1 MEIPKAYEPKQV
13 EGEIYNLW
21 EKGGFF
27 SPAEALAKA
36 DKPQKKPFV
45 IAIPPPNITGS
56 LHMGHALNNTI
67 QDVMIR
73 YHRMNQE
80 SVLWISGTDHAGIS
94 AQNKVEK
101 ELKKEG
107 ISRYDLGR
115 EKFVERV
122 WQWKEKYG
130 NLILEQLKKL
140 GCSCDWSRTR
150 FTLDKKY
157 VKAVETAFLHYYKKG
172 WIYQGPRIVNWCP
185 RCSTAISD
193 IEIRYIPH
201 KTKLWYIKYE
211 IKNQKSKVK
220 NYIVVA
226 TTRPETM
233 LGDTAIA
240 VNPKD
245 ARYKKLIAS
254 GPTGPKT
261 RRGKT
266 AILPLMNREIPI
278 ISDRLIDA
286 EFGTGAVKITPAH
299 DAIDNKIGKTNKLE
313 TINIIGEDG
322 KITKDGGK
330 YAGLKIIEAR
340 NKIVEDLKAQNLLEK
355 EEDYEHSLAIC
366 DRCETPIEPLISK
379 QWFLKMDKLAKPAID
394 AVKKDKI
401 RFTPKR
407 YKKIYLDWMNRID
420 DWCISRQLWWGHKIP
435 LEGETDVLDTWFSSA
450 LWPFATLG
458 WPEKTEDLKNFY
470 PTTLLSTAQDI
481 IYLWVAR
488 MIFSSLEFMKTI
500 PFNDVYIHATV
511 LNIEGKRMSKSLGTG
526 VDPLELIEKYG
537 ADATRFG
544 LLYITSQEQQ
554 AIKFSEDSARAS
566 RNFCNKLWNIN
577 RFIQIFSDK
586 PQYDSFKDKNLTL
599 ADKWILSR
607 LNTITE
613 STTEKIENYQLGEAS
628 RELYDFVWHEYAD
641 WYIEISKN
649 QEKNLN
655 TYIFENILKLLHPFM
670 PFITEQIWQ
679 MNYKKKD
686 ALIISEW
693 PKTDKTLIDKKTESE
708 FEKMKEKK
716 IEERKNKNNL

>member
-1 MEIPKAYEPKQV
+1 MEIPKAYEPKLV

-27 SPAEALAKA
+27 TPR
-36 DKPQKKPFV
+36 KPKNKKDKPFV

-67 QDVMIR
+67 QDALIR
-73 YHRMNQE
+73 YHRMNQRP
-80 SVLWISGTDHAGIS
+80 VLWIPGSDHAGI
-94 AQNKVEK
+94 ATQNKVEK

-107 ISRYDLGR
+107 LSRYDLGR

-150 FTLDKKY
+150 FTLDKEY

-172 WIYQGPRIVNWCP
+172 WIYQGPRIINWCP

-201 KTKLWYIKYE
+201 KTKLWYIKYPL
-211 IKNQKSKVK
+211 KSGG
-220 NYIVVA
+220 YISVA

-233 LGDTAIA
+233 LGDTAVA

-245 ARYKKLIAS
+245 ARYKNLIN
-254 GPTGPKT
+254 
-261 RRGKT
+261 KT
-266 AILPLMNREIPI
+266 AILPLMNREIPV

-299 DAIDNKIGKTNKLE
+299 DAIDNKIGKTNKLKI
-313 TINIIGEDG
+313 INVIGEDG
-322 KITKDGGK
+322 KITAQGGK
-330 YAGLKIIEAR
+330 YAGMKIIEAR
-340 NKIVEDLKAQNLLEK
+340 NKIVEDLKTQNLLEK

-379 QWFLKMDKLAKPAID
+379 QWFLKMDKLAKPAIE

-407 YKKIYLDWMNRID
+407 YKKIYLDWMNKVD

-435 LEGETDVLDTWFSSA
+435 LKGETDVLDTWFSSA

-458 WPEKTEDLKNFY
+458 WPKKTKDLKEFY

-488 MIFSSLEFMKTI
+488 MIFSSLEFLKQI
-500 PFNDVYIHATV
+500 PFKDVYIHATV

-526 VDPLELIEKYG
+526 TDPLELIEKYG

-544 LLYITSQEQQ
+544 LLYITSREQQ
-554 AIKFSEDSARAS
+554 AIKFSEDSAKAS

-586 PQYDSFKDKNLTL
+586 PQYASSKDKNLTI

-607 LNTITE
+607 LNTIID
-613 STTEKIENYQLGEAS
+613 STTKKIENYQLGEAA

-649 QEKNLN
+649 QDKNLN
-655 TYIFENILKLLHPFM
+655 ICIFETILKLLHPFI
-670 PFITEQIWQ
+670 PFISEKIWQ
-679 MNYKKKD
+679 MNYKKD
-686 ALIISEW
+686 GALIISQW
-693 PKTDKTLIDKKTESE
+693 PKADKKLINKKAELE
-708 FEKMKEKK
+708 FEKTKE
-716 IEERKNKNNL
+716 I

>member
-1 MEIPKAYEPKQV
+1 
-13 EGEIYNLW
+13 
-21 EKGGFF
+21 
-27 SPAEALAKA
+27 
-36 DKPQKKPFV
+36 
-45 IAIPPPNITGS
+45 
-56 LHMGHALNNTI
+56 
-67 QDVMIR
+67 R

-80 SVLWISGTDHAGIS
+80 SVLWIPGSDHAGI
-94 AQNKVEK
+94 ATQNKVEK

-122 WQWKEKYG
+122 WQWREKYG

-150 FTLDKKY
+150 FTLDKEY
-157 VKAVETAFLHYYKKG
+157 AKAVETAFLHYYKKG
-172 WIYQGPRIVNWCP
+172 WIYQGPRIINWCP

-201 KTKLWYIKYE
+201 KTKLWYIRYPLKLKT
-211 IKNQKSKVK
+211 KNEKLKTF
-220 NYIVVA
+220 IVVA

-233 LGDTAIA
+233 LGDTAVA

-245 ARYKKLIAS
+245 ARYKNLI
-254 GPTGPKT
+254 
-261 RRGKT
+261 GKT

-299 DAIDNKIGKTNKLE
+299 DAVDNKIGKTNKLE

-322 KITKDGGK
+322 KITKNGGK
-330 YAGLKIIEAR
+330 YAELKIIEAR
-340 NKIVEDLKAQNLLEK
+340 NKIVEDLKAQNFLEK
-355 EEDYEHSLAIC
+355 EENYEHSLAIC

-394 AVKKDKI
+394 AVKNNKI
-401 RFTPKR
+401 KFTPKR
-407 YKKIYLDWMNRID
+407 YKKIYLDWMSKID

-435 LEGETDVLDTWFSSA
+435 LKGETDVLDTWFSSA

-458 WPEKTEDLKNFY
+458 WPEKTEDLNNFY

-488 MIFSSLEFMKTI
+488 MIFSSLEFLKTI
-500 PFNDVYIHATV
+500 PFKDVYIHATV

-526 VDPLELIEKYG
+526 IDPLELIEKYG

-554 AIKFSEDSARAS
+554 AIKFSEDSAKAS

-577 RFIQIFSDK
+577 RFIQIFSQK
-586 PQYDSFKDKNLTL
+586 PQCQSLKDKNLTI

-607 LNTITE
+607 LNTIIE
-613 STTEKIENYQLGEAS
+613 SITEKIENYQLGEAS
-628 RELYDFVWHEYAD
+628 RELYDFIWHEYAD

-649 QEKNLN
+649 QDKNLN
-655 TYIFENILKLLHPFM
+655 IYIFENILKLLHPFM
-670 PFITEQIWQ
+670 PFVTEQIWQ

-693 PKTDKTLIDKKTESE
+693 PKTDKTLIDKKAELE

>member
-21 EKGGFF
+21 ERGGFF
-27 SPAEALAKA
+27 SPRNPKNKK
-36 DKPQKKPFV
+36 DKPFV

-67 QDVMIR
+67 QDVMAR

-80 SVLWISGTDHAGIS
+80 SVLWIPGTDHAGIS

-107 ISRYDLGR
+107 INRYDLGR

-122 WQWKEKYG
+122 WQWREKYG

-150 FTLDKKY
+150 FTLDKEY
-157 VKAVETAFLHYYKKG
+157 VKAVETAFLHYYKKD
-172 WIYQGPRIVNWCP
+172 WIYRGPRIINWCP

-211 IKNQKSKVK
+211 IKNQKSKIK

-233 LGDTAIA
+233 LGDTAVA

-245 ARYKKLIAS
+245 ARYKNLI
-254 GPTGPKT
+254 
-261 RRGKT
+261 GKT

-278 ISDRLIDA
+278 IGDRLIDA

-401 RFTPKR
+401 KFTPKR
-407 YKKIYLDWMNRID
+407 YKKIYLDWMSKID

-458 WPEKTEDLKNFY
+458 WPLDYARGKPRKNSDLEKFY
-470 PTTLLSTAQDI
+470 PTTLLVTAQDI

-488 MIFSSLEFMKTI
+488 MIFSGLEFLKQI
-500 PFNDVYIHATV
+500 PFKEVYINATV

-526 VDPLELIEKYG
+526 IDPLELIEKYG

-577 RFIQIFSDK
+577 RFIKIFSDK
-586 PQYDSFKDKNLTL
+586 PQYKSPKDKNLTL

-607 LNTITE
+607 LNTIIE

-641 WYIEISKN
+641 WYIEISKT
-649 QEKNLN
+649 QEKNVN
-655 TYIFENILKLLHPFM
+655 IHVFENILRLSHPFI
-670 PFITEQIWQ
+670 PFITEKIWQ
-679 MNYKKKD
+679 MNYKKEN

-693 PKTDKTLIDKKTESE
+693 PKYDKSLIDKKIESK
-708 FEKMKEKK
+708 FEKIRKEKV
-716 IEERKNKNNL
+716 EERKNKNNL

>member
-1 MEIPKAYEPKQV
+1 MKIPKAYEPKQV

-27 SPAEALAKA
+27 
-36 DKPQKKPFV
+36 KPKTPKNKKDKPFV
-45 IAIPPPNITGS
+45 VAIPPPNITGS

-67 QDVMIR
+67 QDVITR

-80 SVLWISGTDHAGIS
+80 SVLWIPGTDHAGIS

-107 ISRYDLGR
+107 LTRYDLGR

-122 WQWKEKYG
+122 WQWREKYG

-150 FTLDKKY
+150 FTLDKEY

-172 WIYQGPRIVNWCP
+172 WIYQGPRIINWCP

-193 IEIRYIPH
+193 IEIRYVPH
-201 KTKLWYIKYE
+201 KTKLWYIKYPL
-211 IKNQKSKVK
+211 KNKE
-220 NYIVVA
+220 YIVAA

-233 LGDTAIA
+233 LGDTAVA

-245 ARYKKLIAS
+245 ARYKNLI
-254 GPTGPKT
+254 
-261 RRGKT
+261 GKT
-266 AILPLMNREIPI
+266 VILPLMNREIPI

-299 DAIDNKIGKTNKLE
+299 DAVDNKIGKTNKLA
-313 TINIIGEDG
+313 TINVIGENG

-379 QWFLKMDKLAKPAID
+379 QWFLKMDKLARPAIEV
-394 AVKKDKI
+394 VKNDKI
-401 RFTPKR
+401 KFTPKR

-458 WPEKTEDLKNFY
+458 WPEETKDLKTFY
-470 PTTLLSTAQDI
+470 PTTLLATAQDI

-488 MIFSSLEFMKTI
+488 MIFSSLEFMKKI
-500 PFNDVYIHATV
+500 PFKDVYIHATV

-526 VDPLELIEKYG
+526 IDPLELIEKYG

-544 LLYITSQEQQ
+544 LLYITSREQQ
-554 AIKFSEDSARAS
+554 AIKFSEDSAKAS
-566 RNFCNKLWNIN
+566 RNFCNKIWNLN
-577 RFIQIFSDK
+577 RFIQLFSNK
-586 PQYDSFKDKNLTL
+586 PQHKSLKDKKLTL

-607 LNTITE
+607 TNSLIASITK
-613 STTEKIENYQLGEAS
+613 KIENYQLGEAA

-641 WYIEISKN
+641 WYIEITKE
-649 QEKNLN
+649 QKKNLN
-655 TYIFENILKLLHPFM
+655 IYVFENILKLSHPFI
-670 PFITEQIWQ
+670 PFITEKIWQ
-679 MNYKKKD
+679 MNYGKKN
-686 ALIISEW
+686 ALIISQW
-693 PKTDKTLIDKKTESE
+693 PECDKSLINKKTESE
-708 FEKMKEKK
+708 FEKTKLKTVA
-716 IEERKNKNNL
+716 ERKTKK